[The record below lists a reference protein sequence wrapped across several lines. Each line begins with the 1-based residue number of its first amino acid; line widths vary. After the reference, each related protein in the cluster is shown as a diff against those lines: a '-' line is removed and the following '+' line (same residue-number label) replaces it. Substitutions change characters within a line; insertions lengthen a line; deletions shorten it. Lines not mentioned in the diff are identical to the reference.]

1 MDDRLSLSDR
11 YHHASADVRSDAVRG
26 GVFVHMMSTDA
37 FWLKTNNDDLLGE
50 QVL

>member
-11 YHHASADVRSDAVRG
+11 FHHASADVRSDAVRG
-26 GVFVHMMSTDA
+26 GVFNMMSTDA
-37 FWLKTNNDDLLGE
+37 FWLKTNNDDFLGE